1 MSRITGWWCTWAAD
15 EGPGIAWS
23 YPEPFPEVARLA
35 GYIAPVLDAWL
46 HYDTVPERDDLRR
59 ALLAHFT
66 GHLSISTTMRAH
78 PGIGPAGRRCRLNP
92 ASSRAASGQAAPLSR
107 QAPTPAGQPAP
118 AQTRQ
123 TLGNGNMKRV
133 LITGM
138 SGTGKSSL
146 LHELAARGYR
156 TVDTDYGGY
165 FETIEDERLWR
176 EDKINALLSS
186 EPEECPG
193 VLFVQ
198 GTTRNQIL
206 FYPRFDHIVLLS
218 APPDVLVQR
227 LTTRTTNPY
236 GKDPAE
242 IAETLQYQQ
251 TVEPLL
257 RAAATL
263 EVVTTVPVAR
273 VAHLVLEHVLGS
285 LAGAG

>member
-1 MSRITGWWCTWAAD
+1 
-15 EGPGIAWS
+15 
-23 YPEPFPEVARLA
+23 
-35 GYIAPVLDAWL
+35 
-46 HYDTVPERDDLRR
+46 
-59 ALLAHFT
+59 
-66 GHLSISTTMRAH
+66 
-78 PGIGPAGRRCRLNP
+78 
-92 ASSRAASGQAAPLSR
+92 
-107 QAPTPAGQPAP
+107 
-118 AQTRQ
+118 
-123 TLGNGNMKRV
+123 MKRV

-165 FETIEDERLWR
+165 FETIDGERLWR

-186 EPEECPG
+186 EPDERPG

-198 GTTRNQIL
+198 GTTRNQVL
-206 FYPRFDHIVLLS
+206 FYPRFHHIVLLS
-218 APPDVLVQR
+218 APADVLVQR

-242 IAETLQYQQ
+242 LAETLQYQQ

-263 EVVTTVPVAR
+263 EVVTTVPITQVAD
-273 VAHLVLEHVLGS
+273 LVLEHVL
-285 LAGAG
+285 